1 MTNRLRRVMLAAA
14 LLCGSAIPLA
24 AQTWPFPWPEDR
36 IARYTA
42 RRATTPIVIDGRLDE
57 AAWRAAERSP
67 RFADLVGG
75 HPGIHDTRAAVLWD
89 DTYLYVGYWI
99 EEPFVE
105 ATLTERDAPIYKNN
119 DVELFIA
126 GRDAY
131 YEFEINSLGT
141 IYEVFFIWEQAYE
154 SAGYAAL
161 PEFARGKEGV
171 RPFGGV
177 GFKNHPRGPRIGYW
191 NWDLPGLRT
200 AVHVDGTVNNNADRD
215 RGWTVELAIPWT
227 GLAQLARPDGR
238 SLPPK
243 DGDVWRMDFTRFNQ
257 YKEAPPSQD
266 PGGWAWSPHGA
277 WDSHIPEVYPYVR
290 FSTQAVRDPGRSS
303 R

>member
-1 MTNRLRRVMLAAA
+1 MRVAARALIMVLLPLAAA
-14 LLCGSAIPLA
+14 A
-24 AQTWPFPWPEDR
+24 ASDPWPFPWPESR

-42 RRATTPIVIDGRLDE
+42 RRATAPVVVDGRLDE
-57 AAWRAAERSP
+57 ADWKAAEKSP
-67 RFADLVGG
+67 RFTDLGG
-75 HPGIHDTRAAVLWD
+75 GERTIHDTRAAGLWD
-89 DTYLYVGYWI
+89 DVNLYVGYWV

-105 ATLTERDAPIYKNN
+105 GNLTERDSLIYTNN

-141 IYEVFFIWEQAYE
+141 IYEVFFIWEEAYE
-154 SAGYAAL
+154 RAGYAAR
-161 PEFARGKEGV
+161 PEFAHGKEGV
-171 RPFGGV
+171 GPLNGV
-177 GFKNHPRGPRIGYW
+177 GVKNHPRGPRTGHW
-191 NWDLPGLRT
+191 NWDLPGLRS

-215 RGWTVELAIPWT
+215 RGWTVELAVPWT
-227 GLAQLARPDGR
+227 GLTQLARQEGR
-238 SLPPK
+238 ALPPK
-243 DGDVWRMDFTRFNQ
+243 DGDVWRMDFSRFNQ

-277 WDSHIPEVYPYVR
+277 WDSHIPELFPHIR
-290 FSTQAVRDPGRSS
+290 FSTQPVGGPARPS

>member
-1 MTNRLRRVMLAAA
+1 MRVAARGLIMVLLPLASAAA
-14 LLCGSAIPLA
+14 TE
-24 AQTWPFPWPEDR
+24 TWPFPWPESR

-42 RRATTPIVIDGRLDE
+42 RRASAPIVLDGRLDE
-57 AAWRAAERSP
+57 ADWNAAEKSP
-67 RFADLVGG
+67 RFTDLVRGERA
-75 HPGIHDTRAAVLWD
+75 IHDTRAAVLWD
-89 DTYLYVGYWI
+89 DVNLYVGYCV

-105 ATLTERDAPIYKNN
+105 GNLTERDSLIYTNN

-126 GRDAY
+126 GKDAY

-191 NWDLPGLRT
+191 NWDLPGRLGLESARRVGFPYPRGVSVRPVHLPACRRPGASRPLT
-200 AVHVDGTVNNNADRD
+200 ASAGV
-215 RGWTVELAIPWT
+215 
-227 GLAQLARPDGR
+227 
-238 SLPPK
+238 
-243 DGDVWRMDFTRFNQ
+243 
-257 YKEAPPSQD
+257 
-266 PGGWAWSPHGA
+266 
-277 WDSHIPEVYPYVR
+277 
-290 FSTQAVRDPGRSS
+290 S
-303 R
+303 RRRL